1 MVNLSLSTLLWLS
14 LKYGVYTHI
23 NISRLQPSPSIPI
36 PRLPISYNILAWSLK
51 TFQVMHLGMIG
62 YYL

>member
-1 MVNLSLSTLLWLS
+1 MVNLSLSMLLLLS
-14 LKYGVYTHI
+14 VKYSVYIHI
-23 NISRLQPSPSIPI
+23 NISRLQPTPSIPI
-36 PRLPISYNILAWSLK
+36 LGLPISSNILACCLK